1 MHDYSYFGGYY
12 KITATHNDPSDYRHG
27 QPILYGSPRLHYIQ
41 CALDVYYIRLAKDPE
56 ERLLDIDTKGEFLC
70 DFRLDSADGQILA
83 LTYMQTGD
91 VSGLHPIT
99 QAIIGMDE
107 AAGLSREQVIER
119 RAGIMTAEFLGF
131 IPDHVFA
138 VRPDLDGVDEIGV
151 GDETVAVPRFK
162 PGSWY
167 PIDNPEFL
175 EAE

>member
-1 MHDYSYFGGYY
+1 MMHDYQPFGAYYAIASTFDKPGDYF
-12 KITATHNDPSDYRHG
+12 HG
-27 QPILYGSPRLHYIQ
+27 APILYGSPRLHRIPEE
-41 CALDVYYIRLAKDPE
+41 CAPGIWYIRLAKDPE
-56 ERLLDIDTKGEFLC
+56 EKLLDIDRKGEFLC

-107 AAGLSREQVIER
+107 AAGMSREQVIER

-138 VRPDLDGVDEIGV
+138 VRPDLVGVEEIEVEG
-151 GDETVAVPRFK
+151 ETVAVPLFRG
-162 PGSWY
+162 GSWY

-175 EAE
+175 